1 MSKRNQKCIHCG
13 AIGSIVEDNIS
24 GKLVCSNC
32 GTVVQDSVLINEVEF
47 SELSNGN
54 SSRNGQFIVTPSQK
68 SGYPTASQSSVEGK
82 ARIQTICESLSR
94 LENQPDVCE
103 LAERIFKKALHER
116 FIRGRTIEIV
126 AAACVYV
133 AIRQKKSTG
142 YLLVDV
148 ADNVDCGIFE
158 LAATALK
165 LSTCVSEIMPV
176 IDPTLFIDRFTD
188 ELKFGRLAPEI
199 KETAIQ
205 MIRRF
210 DRDWIQTG
218 RKPSGVC
225 GAAIMM
231 AARLHGVEVSKDTI
245 LKCARVCHATINKR
259 LNEISKTEFAK
270 SSISE
275 IRENQDIIKEEV
287 NELPPSMKIKK
298 QLEDIANEITKKDKE
313 TEATT
318 SSPNFSEIVDT
329 FSDDDL
335 KDVDDMVLDEE
346 ESEKRSAL
354 FYTMYKSKL
363 NQMPKF
369 EQPLKRKKK
378 EIEHSAGSSIHSDTD
393 TNQDNE
399 TKRDYGDNNDDDDV
413 VSDAG
418 DFDDF

>member
-1 MSKRNQKCIHCG
+1 MTKRGQKCQSCG
-13 AIGSIVEDNIS
+13 AIGTIVEDNTS
-24 GKLVCSNC
+24 GCLICTSC
-32 GTVVQDSVLINEVEF
+32 GSVIQDSILINEVDF
-47 SELSNGN
+47 TELSNGN

-68 SGYPTASQSSVEGK
+68 SSYQTATQSSVEGK

-148 ADNVDCGIFE
+148 ADNVECGIFE
-158 LAATALK
+158 LAATALR
-165 LSTCVSEIMPV
+165 LSTCVSEIMPA

-205 MIRRF
+205 IIRRF

-218 RKPSGVC
+218 RKPSGIC
-225 GAAIMM
+225 GAAIML
-231 AARLHGVEVSKDTI
+231 AARIHGVDVSKDTI

-259 LNEISKTEFAK
+259 LNEIAKTELAK

-287 NELPPSMKIKK
+287 NELPPSMKVKK
-298 QLEDIANEITKKDKE
+298 QLEDIANEIIKKDKE
-313 TEATT
+313 AGISVSTQIADLDD
-318 SSPNFSEIVDT
+318 N

-335 KDVDDMVLDEE
+335 KEVDDMVLDEE
-346 ESEKRSAL
+346 EAEKRSAL

-363 NQMPKF
+363 NQLPKF
-369 EQPLKRKKK
+369 EQPSKRKKK
-378 EIEHSAGSSIHSDTD
+378 ETENFAGSSLHSDAEG
-393 TNQDNE
+393 NQETEKNE
-399 TKRDYGDNNDDDDV
+399 DIGNEDDDV
-413 VSDAG
+413 VSDAD
-418 DFDDF
+418 DFDGF